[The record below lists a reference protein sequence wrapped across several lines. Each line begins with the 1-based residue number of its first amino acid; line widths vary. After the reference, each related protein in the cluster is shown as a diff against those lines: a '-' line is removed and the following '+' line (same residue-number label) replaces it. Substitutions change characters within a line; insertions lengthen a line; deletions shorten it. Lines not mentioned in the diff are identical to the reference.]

1 MEISKLHKLF
11 VECNYLVS
19 TDTRKIIPNSIFFAL
34 KGPNFDGND
43 YAIEAIKKGASY
55 AVIDK
60 DFESDLNQDNLI
72 KVENAL
78 ESLQKLAN
86 FNRLKSSAIVI
97 ALTGSNGKTT
107 TKELF
112 KSVIEIKFNTV
123 CTDGNLNNYIGVPL
137 SLLKIKPDTE
147 IAIIEMG
154 ASNFG
159 EIEFLTN
166 LTHPDI
172 GYITNFGK
180 AHLEGFIDLDGV
192 IKAKTELYNWLIK
205 NNKTLLINHDDIE
218 QKKFLN
224 NNTISFGNNDNSNYH
239 FENISKNYVGAK
251 YNGISVVTNLYGDY
265 NFSNLC
271 AAISI
276 GLNFNIDINEIS
288 YKLKN
293 FNLSINRSEYIEKKN
308 KKIILDAYNA
318 NPTSM
323 KSAIESFEKVEGNKI
338 VILGDMYELGK
349 HEEKEHKKVIEL
361 CNSKKIDKCIFIGE
375 IFYRLKNNNSSNYFY
390 KNKSDF
396 FKNNNQIDETNILIK
411 GSRGMKMEEIFNKI
425 L

>member
-1 MEISKLHKLF
+1 MELSKLHKLL
-11 VECNYLVS
+11 VDCNYLVS

-34 KGPNFDGND
+34 KGKNFNGNNFAND
-43 YAIEAIKKGASY
+43 AIKKGANYVVIDDKIEKKYDENPYIKVDNSLETLQNLAKYNRLQSY
-55 AVIDK
+55 AKI
-60 DFESDLNQDNLI
+60 
-72 KVENAL
+72 
-78 ESLQKLAN
+78 
-86 FNRLKSSAIVI
+86 I

-107 TKELF
+107 TKELI
-112 KSVIEIKFNTV
+112 KSVLEVKYNTIS
-123 CTDGNLNNYIGVPL
+123 TDGNLNNHIGVPL
-137 SLLKIKPDTE
+137 SLLKIKPETE
-147 IAIIEMG
+147 IALIEMG

-180 AHLEGFIDLDGV
+180 AHLEGFIDLNGV
-192 IKAKTELYNWLIK
+192 ISAKTELYKWLIK
-205 NNKTLLINHDDIE
+205 NDKTLLINYDDIE

-224 NNTISFGNNDNSNYH
+224 KNSISFGKNENSNYH

-251 YNGISVVTNLYGDY
+251 YNGINVITNLYGDY

-288 YKLKN
+288 NKLKN

-338 VILGDMYELGK
+338 VILGDMFELGK
-349 HEEKEHKKVIEL
+349 YQKQEHEKIIEV

-375 IFYRLKNNNSSNYFY
+375 IFYRLKNNISSNYFY
-390 KNKSDF
+390 KNKTDF

>member
-1 MEISKLHKLF
+1 MEVSKLHKLL
-11 VECNYLVS
+11 VNCNYLVS

-55 AVIDK
+55 AVVDK
-60 DFESDLNQDNLI
+60 DLESDLNQDSLI
-72 KVENAL
+72 KVENTL
-78 ESLQKLAN
+78 ESLQNLAN
-86 FNRLKSSAIVI
+86 FNRLKSSAKVI

-112 KSVIEIKFNTV
+112 KAVIEIKYNTV
-123 CTDGNLNNYIGVPL
+123 CTDGNLNNHIGVPI
-137 SLLKIKPDTE
+137 SLLKIKPETE

-159 EIEFLTN
+159 EIESLTN

-180 AHLEGFIDLDGV
+180 AHLEGFIDLNGV
-192 IKAKTELYNWLIK
+192 IRAKTELYNWLIK
-205 NNKTLLINHDDIE
+205 NNKTLLINYDDIE

-224 NNTISFGNNDNSNYH
+224 NNTISFGNNDNSNFH
-239 FENISKNYVGAK
+239 FENISKNYVSAK
-251 YNGISVVTNLYGDY
+251 YNGITVKTNLYGDY

-276 GLNFNIDINEIS
+276 GLNFKIDIYDIS
-288 YKLKN
+288 KKFKN
-293 FNLSINRSEYIEKKN
+293 FNLSINRSEFIEKNN

-318 NPTSM
+318 IPTSM
-323 KSAIESFEKVEGNKI
+323 KSAIESFEKIDGNKM

-349 HEEKEHKKVIEL
+349 YEKKEHEKVIEL
-361 CNSKKIDKCIFIGE
+361 CKSKKIDKCVFIGE
-375 IFYRLKNNNSSNYFY
+375 IFYRLKNNNSSNYFN

-396 FKNNNQIDETNILIK
+396 FKNNNQINETNILIK

>member
-1 MEISKLHKLF
+1 LEIIKLHKLLI
-11 VECNYLVS
+11 ECDYKIS
-19 TDTRKIIPNSIFFAL
+19 TDTRKIIPKSIFFAL
-34 KGPNFDGND
+34 KGKNFNGNNFAND
-43 YAIEAIKKGASY
+43 AIKKGANYVVIDDKIEKKYDENPYIKVDNSLETLQNLAKYNRLQSY
-55 AVIDK
+55 AKI
-60 DFESDLNQDNLI
+60 
-72 KVENAL
+72 
-78 ESLQKLAN
+78 
-86 FNRLKSSAIVI
+86 I

-107 TKELF
+107 TKELI
-112 KSVIEIKFNTV
+112 KSVLEVKYNTIS
-123 CTDGNLNNYIGVPL
+123 TDGNLNNHIGVPL
-137 SLLKIKPDTE
+137 TLLRIKPETQF
-147 IAIIEMG
+147 AIIEMG
-154 ASNFG
+154 ANNLG
-159 EIEFLTN
+159 EINFLTKLIN
-166 LTHPDI
+166 PDY

-180 AHLEGFIDLDGV
+180 AHLEGFKNIKGV
-192 IKAKTELYNWLIK
+192 IKGKTELYDWIIESRKILIINSDDQVQQKYINK
-205 NNKTLLINHDDIE
+205 NS
-218 QKKFLN
+218 
-224 NNTISFGNNDNSNYH
+224 ISFGKNEKSNYH

-251 YNGISVVTNLYGDY
+251 YNGINVITNLYGDY

-338 VILGDMYELGK
+338 VILGDMFELGK
-349 HEEKEHKKVIEL
+349 YQKQEHEKIIEV

-375 IFYRLKNNNSSNYFY
+375 IFYRLKNNISSNYFY
-390 KNKSDF
+390 KNKTDF

>member
-1 MEISKLHKLF
+1 MEVSKLHKLL
-11 VECNYLVS
+11 VNCNYLVS

-55 AVIDK
+55 AVVDK
-60 DFESDLNQDNLI
+60 DLESDLNQDSLI
-72 KVENAL
+72 KVENTL
-78 ESLQKLAN
+78 ESLQNLAN
-86 FNRLKSSAIVI
+86 FNRLKSSAKVI

-112 KSVIEIKFNTV
+112 KAVIEIKYNTV
-123 CTDGNLNNYIGVPL
+123 CTDGNLNNHIGVPI
-137 SLLKIKPDTE
+137 SLLKIKPETE

-159 EIEFLTN
+159 EIESLTN

-180 AHLEGFIDLDGV
+180 AHLEGFIDLNGV
-192 IKAKTELYNWLIK
+192 IRAKTELYNWLIK
-205 NNKTLLINHDDIE
+205 NNKTLLINYDDIE

-224 NNTISFGNNDNSNYH
+224 NNTISFGNNDNSNFH
-239 FENISKNYVGAK
+239 FENISKNYVSAK
-251 YNGISVVTNLYGDY
+251 YNGITVKTNLYGDY

-276 GLNFNIDINEIS
+276 GLNFKIDINDIS
-288 YKLKN
+288 KKLKN
-293 FNLSINRSEYIEKKN
+293 FNLSINRSEFIEKNN

-323 KSAIESFEKVEGNKI
+323 KSAIESFEKIDGNKM

-349 HEEKEHKKVIEL
+349 YEKKEHEKVIEL
-361 CNSKKIDKCIFIGE
+361 CKSKKIDKCVFIGE

-396 FKNNNQIDETNILIK
+396 FKNNNQINETNILIK

>member
-1 MEISKLHKLF
+1 M
-11 VECNYLVS
+11 
-19 TDTRKIIPNSIFFAL
+19 

-60 DFESDLNQDNLI
+60 DLESDLNQDSLI

-78 ESLQKLAN
+78 ESLQNLAK
-86 FNRLKSSAIVI
+86 FNRLKSSAKVI

-112 KSVIEIKFNTV
+112 KSIIEIKYNTV
-123 CTDGNLNNYIGVPL
+123 CTDGNLNNHIGVPL

-192 IKAKTELYNWLIK
+192 VRAKTELYNWLIK
-205 NNKTLLINHDDIE
+205 NNKTLLINHDDIK
-218 QKKFLN
+218 QK
-224 NNTISFGNNDNSNYH
+224 NS
-239 FENISKNYVGAK
+239 
-251 YNGISVVTNLYGDY
+251 
-265 NFSNLC
+265 
-271 AAISI
+271 
-276 GLNFNIDINEIS
+276 
-288 YKLKN
+288 
-293 FNLSINRSEYIEKKN
+293 
-308 KKIILDAYNA
+308 
-318 NPTSM
+318 
-323 KSAIESFEKVEGNKI
+323 
-338 VILGDMYELGK
+338 
-349 HEEKEHKKVIEL
+349 
-361 CNSKKIDKCIFIGE
+361 
-375 IFYRLKNNNSSNYFY
+375 
-390 KNKSDF
+390 
-396 FKNNNQIDETNILIK
+396 
-411 GSRGMKMEEIFNKI
+411 
-425 L
+425 